1 MPAKTLKVSL
11 EASGV
16 HSRVQ
21 LVTVSSTP
29 YSLKAGC
36 WEQLLGGERWAEA
49 TFRGPGTRRP
59 RGHTWVS
66 WCSRPVVDLL
76 QPAGPHSG
84 SAVALPCTVYLSEK
98 GE

>member
-21 LVTVSSTP
+21 SVMVSSTP

-36 WEQLLGGERWAEA
+36 WEQLLGGEQGRGGAGQKLHSEDPGLD
-49 TFRGPGTRRP
+49 GPGAT
-59 RGHTWVS
+59 H
-66 WCSRPVVDLL
+66 
-76 QPAGPHSG
+76 G
-84 SAVALPCTVYLSEK
+84 SAGGHVLSSTSSNQRDLTVAVLSHFPVPCI
-98 GE
+98 